1 MLQMEFSHDK
11 ANVVI
16 KDLETL
22 FASLLE
28 DLIKELIYFMG
39 NFDKQE
45 YQQPVSQDNLVI
57 LRNGVRTNLDN
68 LNYTVEELIIEVLNK
83 NIEILEEHLTD
94 VYLDIFEDQ
103 NTLIPALQNK
113 WCGTNFKDV
122 LTEGTRQYLYK
133 IKKELNAG
141 LIRGDS
147 KAQLKNTITKLIT
160 SFSKKINTIVS
171 TETSYMNNQAT
182 LDKASYEGYKKV
194 RINEILDKKTCGF
207 CKSRDGEEVLLKD
220 VKFGTN
226 IPPFHPYC
234 RGFIEFM

>member
-11 ANVVI
+11 ANGTI

-22 FASLLE
+22 FTKLLE
-28 DLIKELIYFMG
+28 DLIKEIIYFMG

-45 YQQPVSQDNLVI
+45 YQQPIKQDNLVGF
-57 LRNGVRTNLDN
+57 RNGVRTNLDN
-68 LNYTVEELIIEVLNK
+68 LNYTVEELIIDVLNQ
-83 NIEILEEHLTD
+83 NIKMLEELLTG

-103 NTLIPALQNK
+103 DMLIPALENK

-122 LTEGTRQYLYK
+122 LIEGTRQYIYK

-147 KAQLKNTITKLIT
+147 KEQIKTTITKLIN
-160 SFSKKINTIVS
+160 SFNKKINTIVS
-171 TETSYMNNQAT
+171 TETSYINNQAT
-182 LDKASYEGYKKV
+182 LDKASYEGYTKV

-207 CKSRDGEEVLLKD
+207 CKSRDGQEVLLKD
-220 VKFGTN
+220 AKFGEN

-234 RGFIEFM
+234 RGFIEFI